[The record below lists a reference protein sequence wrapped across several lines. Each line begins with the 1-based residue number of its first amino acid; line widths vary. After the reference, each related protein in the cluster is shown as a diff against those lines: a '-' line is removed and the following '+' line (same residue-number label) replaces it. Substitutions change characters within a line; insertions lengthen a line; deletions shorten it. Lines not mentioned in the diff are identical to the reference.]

1 MKNHL
6 KRIAT
11 PRTWSI
17 ARKQEKFIV
26 RPHPGGHSLEF
37 SMALGAILRD
47 KLGLVQ
53 TLKEGQKMLHAQEVL
68 VDGKR
73 KKDRR
78 DAVGLFDIISIP
90 TIKKYYQINLSKKG
104 KLEIVE
110 ISEEASTN
118 KIAKVLGKHVVS
130 GGKMQLRLHDG
141 KSILYDGDVKT
152 GDSVSLDLSTKKVK
166 SVLKREIGAEIFL
179 TQGKHAGSTGT
190 LKAIEGELARYVSK
204 EDNKEVETATRYLF
218 VLGSGKSSS
227 KAK

>member
-37 SMALGAILRD
+37 SMAIGAVLRD

-68 VDGKR
+68 VDGRR

-78 DAVGLFDIISIP
+78 DMVGLFDVISIP
-90 TIKKYYQINLSKKG
+90 TINKNYHMIISNKG
-104 KLEIVE
+104 KLEVEELSEKDATTKKAKIV
-110 ISEEASTN
+110 
-118 KIAKVLGKHVVS
+118 GKHMVA
-130 GGKMQLRLHDG
+130 GGKIQLHLHDG
-141 KSILYDGDVKT
+141 RNVLYDGPAKV
-152 GDSVSLDLSTKKVK
+152 GDSVEITLATGKINTVFKK
-166 SVLKREIGAEIFL
+166 EIGAEIFL

-190 LKAIEGELARYVSK
+190 LQAIEGELARYVST
-204 EDNKEVETATRYLF
+204 ENSEVVETATRYLF
-218 VLGSGKSSS
+218 IVGAGKSSA